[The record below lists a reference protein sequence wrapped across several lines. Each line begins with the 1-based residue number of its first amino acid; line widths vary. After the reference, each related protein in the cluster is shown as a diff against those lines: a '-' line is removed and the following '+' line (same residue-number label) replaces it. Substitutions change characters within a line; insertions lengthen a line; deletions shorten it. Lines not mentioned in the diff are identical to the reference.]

1 MAQKKVYSPS
11 DARPDAVNEYMNA
24 LEHPLK
30 AEWAAVRE
38 IILGANANISERI
51 KWNAPSFF
59 YKEDLATFH
68 TRNPAAVHIVFHHP
82 AIVSIQSGLLEGDY
96 KDRRMLYLRTMDD
109 VQAHK
114 QELAS
119 IINELIHRID
129 TAVPGQ

>member
-1 MAQKKVYSPS
+1 MAAKKPYSPS
-11 DARPDAVNEYMNA
+11 DARPDTVNEYMNA

-30 AEWAAVRE
+30 AELTAVRE
-38 IILGANANISERI
+38 IILGANAHISERI

-68 TRNPAAVHIVFHHP
+68 PRNQTAVHIVFHHP
-82 AIVSIQSGLLEGDY
+82 AIASIQSALLEGDY

-119 IINELIHRID
+119 IINELVQRID
-129 TAVPGQ
+129 TAFPSQ